1 MFKCDIIFCM
11 KYLIKRFTI
20 FVLAFFITANL
31 FAEIGS
37 AMYVKVSDLSVK
49 DKPSV
54 KAKTVLTVNYG
65 NVVSVVMEK
74 KGWVQIK
81 VDDKVAGWVPASS
94 LSERKVAASKVSVT
108 AKELALAGRGANSG
122 FEKVFKETVGENFEK
137 VDLIESFG
145 VSQEK
150 VLLFIEEGQLN
161 GGEE

>member
-1 MFKCDIIFCM
+1 M
-11 KYLIKRFTI
+11 KYLIKRFMV
-20 FVLAFFITANL
+20 FALAFFVTANL

-37 AMYVKVSDLSVK
+37 AMYVKVTDLSVK
-49 DKPSV
+49 EKPAV
-54 KAKTVLTVNYG
+54 QAKTVLTVNYG
-65 NVVSVVMEK
+65 NVVFVVMEK

-81 VDDKVAGWVPASS
+81 IDDKVAGWVPASS

-137 VDLIESFG
+137 VDLIETFG

-150 VLLFIEEGQLN
+150 VLRFIEEGQLN